1 MTAPLE
7 GTKGFGVGKLTPAA
21 LLRDGED
28 PFHSIVWFPADC
40 EAEANEFAAQFG
52 YEVRPGVPL

>member
-7 GTKGFGVGKLTPAA
+7 GTKGFGVGKLTPAH

-40 EAEANEFAAQFG
+40 ETEANEFADQFG
-52 YEVRPGVPL
+52 YVVCSNVPL